1 MIAFAFA
8 FPAGR
13 YHATPWGRHVN
24 EADIAWPPEPV
35 RILRALI
42 ATWWR
47 KGDHA
52 SFSKPLLDQLIDTL
66 ASELPVYRLPEAVHA
81 HVRAFMPAPV
91 DKRLIFD
98 AFVRVQKNAELIA
111 AWPGITLQADEAKLA
126 THLLERIGYL
136 GRAESWVEARVT
148 EAWDGEF
155 NAAPRTSGGVSAST
169 APVDLAAPLAPTEWK
184 AEYERLMGEARDAKG
199 GKGNTLRATLPEKL
213 CDAIACDTSDW
224 HEAGW
229 SSPPPLRK
237 VVYDRP
243 QIGPLPP
250 MRRRKSASADA
261 GVPGRPQVAR
271 YVLAGRP
278 APRIEDALRIGEV
291 LRLALMSR
299 CPGDKPPQEL
309 SGRGENGPLRD
320 DPRHAHAFFLPED
333 ADGDGVIDH
342 LIVYSSVGF
351 SEPARIGLDK
361 LTKLW
366 VERGGRRNTDKNNTD
381 NGRKEWRLAFEEIA
395 EPGKFC
401 QSRLLGTSKIWR
413 SVTPYLKPRFDKQPA
428 RTPQDLVESYRK
440 QIELEWS
447 RRFPGIHP
455 PSISAIHHDE
465 QRPDRFIVA
474 GKDGRLRS
482 PLAFARTRGA
492 RGGHQA
498 DTSGGFFMLEFSGMV
513 EGPIALGWGAHYGLG
528 LFERE

>member
-24 EADIAWPPEPV
+24 EADVAWPPEPV

-42 ATWWR
+42 ATWHR

-52 SFSKPLLDQLIDTL
+52 QFSKDLLCRLIDQL
-66 ASELPVYRLPEAVHA
+66 ASELPVYYLPEAVHA
-81 HVRAFMPAPV
+81 HIRAFMPAPV

-98 AFVRVQKNAELIA
+98 AFVRVQKDAELIA
-111 AWPGITLQADEAKLA
+111 AWPNVTLNDDEARLA
-126 THLLERIGYL
+126 TYLLERMGYL
-136 GRAESWVEARVT
+136 GRAESWIEARVT

-169 APVDLAAPLAPTEWK
+169 AAVDLAAPLAPTEWK

-237 VVYDRP
+237 VAYDRP

-250 MRRRKSASADA
+250 MRRRKSASTDA
-261 GVPGRPQVAR
+261 EVPGCPEVAR

-278 APRIEDALRIGEV
+278 APRIEDALRVGEV
-291 LRLALMSR
+291 LRLALMAR
-299 CPGDKPPQEL
+299 CPGERPPQEL
-309 SGRGENGPLRD
+309 TGRGERGPLRD
-320 DPRHAHAFFLPED
+320 DPRHAHAFYLPED
-333 ADGDGVIDH
+333 ADRDGLIDH
-342 LIVYSSVGF
+342 LIVYSPVGF
-351 SEPARIGLDK
+351 SRDALIGLDR

-366 VERGGRRNTDKNNTD
+366 VAQSGRQ
-381 NGRKEWRLAFEEIA
+381 EWRLALEEIA
-395 EPGKFC
+395 APNMFLE
-401 QSRLLGTSKIWR
+401 SRLVGPSKVWTT
-413 SVTPYLKPRFDKQPA
+413 VTPYLKPRFDKQPA
-428 RTPQDLVESYRK
+428 RTPQDLVESYRN
-440 QIELEWS
+440 
-447 RRFPGIHP
+447 
-455 PSISAIHHDE
+455 
-465 QRPDRFIVA
+465 
-474 GKDGRLRS
+474 
-482 PLAFARTRGA
+482 
-492 RGGHQA
+492 
-498 DTSGGFFMLEFSGMV
+498 
-513 EGPIALGWGAHYGLG
+513 
-528 LFERE
+528 